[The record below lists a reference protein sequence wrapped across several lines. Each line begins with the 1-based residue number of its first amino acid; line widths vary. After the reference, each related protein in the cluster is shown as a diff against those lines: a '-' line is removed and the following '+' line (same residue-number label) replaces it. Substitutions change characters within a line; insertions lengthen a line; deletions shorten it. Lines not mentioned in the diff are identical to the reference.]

1 VASKPKRKRKGF
13 DQGGLFD
20 PPQMQDGT
28 YQGQKL
34 SSDSLGKGIMGGAS
48 AMAGAAGAAGAA
60 AMRKGGKVRKVLRRG
75 K

>member
-20 PPQMQDGT
+20 PVQMQDGT
-28 YQGQKL
+28 YHGQKL

-48 AMAGAAGAAGAA
+48 AVAGAAGAA